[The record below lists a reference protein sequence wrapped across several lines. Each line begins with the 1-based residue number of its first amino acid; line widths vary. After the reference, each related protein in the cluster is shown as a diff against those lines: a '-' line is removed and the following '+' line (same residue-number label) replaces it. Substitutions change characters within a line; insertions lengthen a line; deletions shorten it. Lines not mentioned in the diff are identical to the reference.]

1 MNNNYIFKLVTGH
14 NISYNCNSTLTG
26 SIFEYPYIKNE
37 LDINA
42 PLSKFK
48 VDDYIYLEKINI
60 TKIELLEEN
69 ARLRNMVKKNELKN
83 LLYQI

>member
-42 PLSKFK
+42 PLSKFQ
-48 VDDYIYLEKINI
+48 VDD
-60 TKIELLEEN
+60 
-69 ARLRNMVKKNELKN
+69 
-83 LLYQI
+83 